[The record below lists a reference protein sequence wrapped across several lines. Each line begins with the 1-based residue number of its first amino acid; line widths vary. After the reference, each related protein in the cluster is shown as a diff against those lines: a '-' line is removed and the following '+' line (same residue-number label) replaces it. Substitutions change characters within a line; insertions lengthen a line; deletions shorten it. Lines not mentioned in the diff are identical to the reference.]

1 MIVNDN
7 ATQKTTAKTTAITT
21 AIKENPNIQLKDLAA
36 LLDISIDRV
45 RWHLTKLKK
54 EGVIKREGS
63 SRNGKWVVVEE

>member
-7 ATQKTTAKTTAITT
+7 FIQTSTAKTTAITT

-36 LLDISIDRV
+36 LLDISIDGV

-54 EGVIKREGS
+54 EGVIKRKGS
-63 SRNGKWVVVEE
+63 SRKGKWVVVEE